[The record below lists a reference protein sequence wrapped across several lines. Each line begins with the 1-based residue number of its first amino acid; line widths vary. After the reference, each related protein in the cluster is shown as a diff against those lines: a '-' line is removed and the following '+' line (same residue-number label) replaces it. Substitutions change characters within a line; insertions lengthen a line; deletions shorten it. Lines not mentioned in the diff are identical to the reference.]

1 MELYERVLEAGINV
15 VTTAD
20 WVTGH
25 HRDTNHRRGA
35 GESEVLRAACLRGN
49 RRSTAPA

>member
-35 GESEVLRAACLRGN
+35 GESEVLRAARRAVN